1 MSRVCKESR
10 GVKATVEL
18 GTRVVVFGGHLGG
31 LLILDLGLME
41 DPLLVIGEE
50 LDEYECEDGLGEEI
64 VV

>member
-1 MSRVCKESR
+1 MSRVCKEPR

-50 LDEYECEDGLGEEI
+50 LDEYECKDGLGEEI